1 MGDEILRS
9 RTARQAAEAA
19 LVRVVHHYGAKPEF
33 VVLGGLVP
41 ELLCSASRYRH
52 AGTTDIDVQVDLEI
66 ACGSVNMNRLEQSLL
81 NAEFTPIGQ
90 RAWRWVSDDPSL
102 RRAVVK
108 FELLADLTDHA
119 AGDTI
124 HFDGCSQLGAVNLR
138 GTGFAARDIE
148 TRKLKAKVG
157 GIPYEV
163 EVNVTGLAG
172 FLLAKTA
179 AAHSRRKPKDWY
191 DVAFVLLN
199 NDFGGVAAAA
209 ARVRK
214 IFGQDLALMKTALD
228 DLAANFQIGAQGPDA
243 YSEQMR
249 IDHPEMEARQLR
261 ADAVLAVTEFYDALF
276 HSL

>member
-1 MGDEILRS
+1 MVDELM
-9 RTARQAAEAA
+9 RTRAARHAAEAA
-19 LVRVVHHYGAKPEF
+19 LVRVVHHYGARPEF

-41 ELLCSASRYRH
+41 ELLCSSSRHRH

-66 ACGSVNMNRLEQSLL
+66 ACGSVNMTRLEQALL
-81 NAEFTPIGQ
+81 NAEFVPTGA
-90 RAWRWVSDDPSL
+90 RAWRWVSDDPAL

-108 FELLADLTDHA
+108 FELLADLSDHA

-124 HFDGCSQLGAVNLR
+124 RFDGCDQLGAVNLR

-157 GIPYEV
+157 GTPYEV

-191 DVAFVLLN
+191 DIAFVLLN
-199 NDFGGVAAAA
+199 NDLGGVSAAA
-209 ARVRK
+209 ARVRAV
-214 IFGQDLALMKTALD
+214 FDQDLALMKTALD
-228 DLAANFQIGAQGPDA
+228 DLAANFHLGAQGPEA
-243 YSEQMR
+243 YAEQMR
-249 IDHPEMEARQLR
+249 IDHPEMDVRQLR
-261 ADAVLAVTEFYDALF
+261 ADAVLAISEFHAELF
-276 HSL
+276 PPT